1 MSKVILIG
9 LPFGGVVL
17 PIVDGDDG
25 FARVPLKPICEVIG
39 LKWEEQR
46 LKVQKGYL
54 ARRLGTCTPVI
65 RGADQDREMV
75 AIRLDRVSSFLST
88 INPDRVRAVGNIDSA
103 DWLEAKHQEWDDVLH
118 QYELAKGD
126 MFREKSA
133 RNTTVRVFLAVAK
146 EKRAAADDADR
157 KALGAILKGLAG
169 DLNIP
174 YQLDLNGT
182 A

>member
-1 MSKVILIG
+1 MNKVISIG
-9 LPFGGVVL
+9 LAFGGVVL
-17 PIVDGDDG
+17 PIANGEDGYE
-25 FARVPLKPICEVIG
+25 RVPLKPICDVIG

-46 LKVQKGYL
+46 LKVQKSYL

-75 AIRLDRVSSFLST
+75 SIRVDRVASFLST
-88 INPDRVRAVGNIDSA
+88 INPDRVRAAGNIDSA

-118 QYELAKGD
+118 QYEVAKGD

-133 RNTTVRVFLAVAK
+133 RNTTIRTFLAVAK
-146 EKRAAADDADR
+146 EKRVAPDASDR
-157 KALGAILKGLAG
+157 KALSVILKGLAG
-169 DLNIP
+169 DLDIP

-182 A
+182 E